1 MKIAQYNV
9 KEKNTRDLSRTDL
22 AHMVT
27 NLRKELKDQINENKE
42 LEKKIDGLI
51 TVIDLTKQYIKEH
64 CEIVHFE
71 KENVD
76 MIGKVEGIPLLR
88 ILERVNESE

>member
-64 CEIVHFE
+64 CEIVRLE

-88 ILERVNESE
+88 ILERANEIE